1 VRAPEDYRHE
11 LGRNE
16 LGAMSLGPDWYGVAV
31 SEGLEPGTSAG
42 TRLFDKEIVVWRDSD
57 GAAHAWEDRCPHRGM
72 RLSFGFV
79 RGDRIACL
87 YHGWQY
93 DAAGRCRY
101 IPAHPDLKVPE
112 TICVTTYPCRE
123 RLGMVWV
130 YSELESKALPDL
142 PSERP
147 QVTPVRSIY
156 IDRSPG
162 AVLECLMAADLPSF
176 PSAAAGA
183 RPVVVRW
190 RSLLSLTFGGVEVL
204 AAVQPVSDAK
214 TALHLAVA
222 GRPEDWRGAGQKK
235 VARWAEELRRDL
247 EARSLAPVAPAKVT
261 REMAP

>member
-1 VRAPEDYRHE
+1 
-11 LGRNE
+11 
-16 LGAMSLGPDWYGVAV
+16 MSLGADWYCVAV

-42 TRLFDKEIVVWRDSD
+42 TRLFGKEIVVWRDSE

-93 DAAGRCRY
+93 DASGRCRY

-130 YSELESKALPDL
+130 YSELVSGALPGL

-156 IDRSPG
+156 IDRAPR
-162 AVLECLMAADLPSF
+162 AVLESLIAADLPPF
-176 PSAAAGA
+176 PTTASPA
-183 RPVVVRW
+183 RTTVVQA
-190 RSLLSLTFGGVEVL
+190 RSLLSVTFGSVELL
-204 AAVQPVSDAK
+204 AAIQPIGEVK
-214 TALHLAVA
+214 TALHLAIA
-222 GRPEDWRGAGQKK
+222 GRPEDWRGPGQKK

-247 EARSLAPVAPAKVT
+247 ETRSLAPVAAVQASQG
-261 REMAP
+261 MVS

>member
-1 VRAPEDYRHE
+1 
-11 LGRNE
+11 
-16 LGAMSLGPDWYGVAV
+16 MSLGADWYCVAV

-112 TICVTTYPCRE
+112 TICVTTYACRE

-130 YSELESKALPDL
+130 YSELESGALPDL

-147 QVTPVRSIY
+147 RVTPVRSIY
-156 IDRSPG
+156 IDRAPS
-162 AVLECLMAADLPSF
+162 AVLESLIAADFPPF
-176 PSAAAGA
+176 PSNATEA
-183 RPVVVRW
+183 RPVVARSA
-190 RSLLSLTFGGVEVL
+190 SLLSLTFGGVELL
-204 AAVQPVSDAK
+204 AAVQPVGEVK
-214 TALHLAVA
+214 TALHLAIA
-222 GRPEDWRGAGQKK
+222 GRQEDWRGSGQKK
-235 VARWAEELRRDL
+235 VAQWAEELRRDL
-247 EARSLAPVAPAKVT
+247 ETQSPAPVATVKAS
-261 REMAP
+261 REMMS